1 MSHRPF
7 IIGNS
12 TWLTTIAFMQ
22 LFNDL
27 EVRNFVY
34 RYDEEYTKA
43 LKVDVT
49 LDMKERIY
57 HKLLHGGHKELEQ
70 ADTRLPRLSIQI
82 DAISP
87 RQEDYTGK
95 DNKRLLKRG
104 ADNSIESDIQPY
116 PVRIDYTV
124 GIWCKKFEH
133 YAQIIENIIP
143 WFDPYVTVGVKERN
157 LNIKRDL
164 KVQLTGVNN
173 NSNFVMQGS
182 DQRIIRG
189 EMNFSV
195 DSWMY
200 KVKKTQTD
208 DIIFKS
214 SILLVD
220 IITPMSSEIITI
232 SAGHND
238 I

>member
-12 TWLTTIAFMQ
+12 TWLTTVAFMQ

-27 EVRNFVY
+27 EVRHFDT
-34 RYDEEYTKA
+34 RYGETYSKA

-49 LDMKERIY
+49 LDTKERIY
-57 HKLLHGGHKELEQ
+57 HTLLNGGHKELEQ
-70 ADTRLPRLSIQI
+70 ADTRLPRLSVQI
-82 DAISP
+82 DSINP

-95 DNKRLLKRG
+95 DNQRLLNREDSG
-104 ADNSIESDIQPY
+104 LHTDIQPY

-133 YAQIIENIIP
+133 YVQILENLIP
-143 WFDPYVTVGVKERN
+143 WFDPYTTVGVKERN
-157 LNIKRDL
+157 LGIERQL

-173 NSNFVMQGS
+173 NSNFVMQGV

-189 EMNFSV
+189 EMTFSV

-200 KVKKTQTD
+200 KVQHKDGNQITKA
-208 DIIFKS
+208 DI
-214 SILLVD
+214 VVAD
-220 IITPMSSEIITI
+220 IKTPMSSEIITI
-232 SAGHND
+232 SAGNHPY
-238 I
+238 

>member
-12 TWLTTIAFMQ
+12 TWLTTVAFMQ

-27 EVRNFVY
+27 EVRNFTT
-34 RYDEEYTKA
+34 RYGEQYTKA

-82 DAISP
+82 DSINP
-87 RQEDYTGK
+87 RPEDYTGK
-95 DNKRLLKRG
+95 DSPRLLKRSDSG
-104 ADNSIESDIQPY
+104 IESDIQPF
-116 PVRIDYTV
+116 PVKIDYTV

-157 LNIKRDL
+157 LDIQRDL

-173 NSNFVMQGS
+173 TSNFVMTGT

-189 EMNFSV
+189 EMTFSV

-200 KVKKTQTD
+200 KVKKQDGNQIT
-208 DIIFKS
+208 KA
-214 SILLVD
+214 SILVVD
-220 IITPMSSEIITI
+220 ILTPMSSEIITI
-232 SAGHND
+232 SAGSHQF
-238 I
+238 